1 MNTLMLLCLLGG
13 AGAVLRL
20 VLGKWN
26 GWLPWGILLANTI
39 AATVAT
45 LALGSQVDVLVVSG
59 LAGGLSTFSSLIG
72 QTAELWANSRA
83 KAVANLALNILVPS
97 TVSLGLGL
105 LAASLLK

>member
-1 MNTLMLLCLLGG
+1 M
-13 AGAVLRL
+13 RL